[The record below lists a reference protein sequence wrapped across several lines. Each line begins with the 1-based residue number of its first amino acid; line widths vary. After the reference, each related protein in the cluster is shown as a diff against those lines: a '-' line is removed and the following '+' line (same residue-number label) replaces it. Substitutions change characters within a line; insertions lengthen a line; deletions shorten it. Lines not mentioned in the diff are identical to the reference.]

1 MSDDKNEKIKVVML
15 RPGKLAKVEEIGTK
29 LEDLQAVVEGMIEP
43 AYYFPDPVCLVVN
56 DEGKINGMPL
66 NRGVRDKEGNLIDII
81 AGPAF
86 ICDCSGENFA
96 SLSDEMLK
104 KYSEEFKYPEKFFR
118 INDEIRGVKYSPNR
132 EHER

>member
-1 MSDDKNEKIKVVML
+1 MSDENNEKIKVVML
-15 RPGKLAKVEEIGTK
+15 EPGKLARVEEIGTK
-29 LEDLQAVVEGMIEP
+29 LEDLHAVVKGMIEP

-86 ICDCSGENFA
+86 ICDCSGESFA
-96 SLSDEMLK
+96 SLSDEMIE
-104 KYSEEFKYPEKFFR
+104 KYSKEFKYPEQFFR
-118 INDEIRGVKYSPNR
+118 INDEIKGMKYSPNR
-132 EHER
+132 EYER